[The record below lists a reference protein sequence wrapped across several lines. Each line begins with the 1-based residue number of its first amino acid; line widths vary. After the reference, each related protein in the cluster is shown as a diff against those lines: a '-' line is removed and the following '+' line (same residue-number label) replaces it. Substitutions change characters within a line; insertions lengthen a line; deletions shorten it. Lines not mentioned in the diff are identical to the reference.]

1 MKVSAVLA
9 ALAAGTEGFSLV
21 PPAPSGGALCTMR
34 QPAALG
40 LRAPPRTGPA
50 LTAKVRATTA
60 APVRRFYGVESRLLH
75 AWCHACGARSRRA

>member
-21 PPAPSGGALCTMR
+21 PPAPSGGALCAMR

-60 APVRRFYGVESRLLH
+60 APV
-75 AWCHACGARSRRA
+75 CGF